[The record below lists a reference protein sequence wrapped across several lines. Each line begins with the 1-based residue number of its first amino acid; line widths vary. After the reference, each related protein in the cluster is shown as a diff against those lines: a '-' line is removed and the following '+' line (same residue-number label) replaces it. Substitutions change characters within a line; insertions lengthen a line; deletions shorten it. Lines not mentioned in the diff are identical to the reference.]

1 MTYLPVYAAVTARV
15 VLALDA
21 AWAVLRY
28 ATSGQ
33 APRPYNAVTDRV
45 EAWRDDRRPR
55 PEPVPVPVLAAQLR
69 RLSDQV
75 QRISDSDRPAKALH
89 LRAALLAYD
98 DGLLR
103 ACSELGVRP
112 PAGASRGMSREQRFS
127 TESALLASGFA
138 W

>member
-55 PEPVPVPVLAAQLR
+55 PEPVPVPVLAAQAP
-69 RLSDQV
+69 
-75 QRISDSDRPAKALH
+75 PA
-89 LRAALLAYD
+89 
-98 DGLLR
+98 
-103 ACSELGVRP
+103 VRP
-112 PAGASRGMSREQRFS
+112 GPADLRQ
-127 TESALLASGFA
+127 
-138 W
+138 